1 MAKSLEQFNQVI
13 LRDSTIQ
20 EQLKVSTDQVGFAK
34 LMVELGAE
42 KGYSF
47 TTADVEE
54 QLSVGQA
61 VEVRDLCDEEL
72 EAVAGGAQVGY
83 TDGCGARGWT
93 TIFGRC
99 SEN

>member
-1 MAKSLEQFNQVI
+1 MAKTLEQFNQVI

-72 EAVAGGAQVGY
+72 EAVAGGAQ
-83 TDGCGARGWT
+83 GANVIGTIGTTWT
-93 TIFGRC
+93 TVFGPCR
-99 SEN
+99 EN

>member
-1 MAKSLEQFNQVI
+1 MAKTLEQFNQVI

-72 EAVAGGAQVGY
+72 EAVAGGAQAAYAGI
-83 TDGCGARGWT
+83 TIWGWT
-93 TIFGRC
+93 TVIGPCR
-99 SEN
+99 EN